1 MSYTVRLRDESFTKA
16 VSLAGFHSNYALAK
30 AMRLNRSTVVRVRRG
45 VLQPG
50 SAFISGALK
59 ALAPMQFE
67 DLFEAV
73 SAGRSD
79 VAS

>member
-50 SAFISGALK
+50 SAFIAGA
-59 ALAPMQFE
+59 
-67 DLFEAV
+67 
-73 SAGRSD
+73 
-79 VAS
+79 